1 MAQDY
6 EREAKSRGKSG
17 NMRPLLRLAPLL
29 RRYQTEVVFAVLAL
43 LVASAATLA
52 VPVAV
57 RRVLDHGFAA
67 ENATLVN
74 QYFGVM
80 LAVVFLL
87 AAGSAL
93 RFYFVMWIGERVV
106 ADVRDQLF
114 RHLTALTPSFY
125 ESQRTGEVISR
136 LTADTTQIKS
146 AFSSTASVALRNVV
160 MLIGA
165 LAMMVWTSPSLSGL
179 AALAIPLI
187 VLPLIFYGRRV
198 RALSRAAQDTLAE
211 SAALAQEQLSAISTL
226 QANTQEGTA
235 NLAFAAATSKA
246 FSTAAYRTAAR
257 ALLTF
262 LVILVSMGAIVGLLW
277 YGARGVMAGTISGG
291 TLAQFVLYAVFA
303 ASALGQLSEV
313 WTEVQLAAG
322 AAERISE
329 LLDETPSIADRFDA
343 KALLAPTQGEIIF
356 GGVTFNYPS
365 RPRTEVLS
373 KVSFTA
379 KPGEVIA
386 IVGPSGA
393 GKSTIFNLLQRFHDP
408 ASGTVSIDGQA
419 LPTLTLQS
427 LRQALALVPQD
438 PVIFSGTVADN
449 IKYGRPDASDDD
461 MRAAAV
467 SARVDVFVKNLP
479 EGYSTQLGERGVTLS
494 GGQRQRV
501 AIARAILRNAPILL
515 LDEATSAL
523 DAESE
528 ALIQEALKEVS
539 KNRTTLVIA
548 HRLATVRE
556 ANHILVLDGGKLV
569 AMGTHAQLMKKSP
582 LYARLAKLQFTAPSV

>member
-1 MAQDY
+1 MSQDY
-6 EREAKSRGKSG
+6 EKEAKSRGKSA
-17 NMRPLLRLAPLL
+17 NLRPLVRLLPLL
-29 RRYQTEVVFAVLAL
+29 TRYRREVVLAILAL
-43 LVASAATLA
+43 IVASGATLA
-52 VPVAV
+52 VPLAV
-57 RRVLDHGFAA
+57 RRVLDHGFGT

-74 QYFGVM
+74 QYFAVM

-114 RHLTALTPSFY
+114 RHLTRLTPSFY

-146 AFSSTASVALRNVV
+146 AFSSTASVALRNAV
-160 MLIGA
+160 MLVGA

-198 RALSRAAQDTLAE
+198 RALSRAAQDTLAA
-211 SAALAQEQLSAISTL
+211 SAALAQEQISAISTL
-226 QANTQEGTA
+226 QANTQEGAA
-235 NLAFAAATSKA
+235 NRAFADATSKA

-262 LVILVSMGAIVGLLW
+262 LVILISMGAITLLLW
-277 YGARGVMAGTISGG
+277 YGARGVMGGTITGG

-329 LLDETPSIADRFDA
+329 LLDEKPAIVDAAGAVTLNAPIKGEVRFADVSFSYPARASVNVLDH
-343 KALLAPTQGEIIF
+343 
-356 GGVTFNYPS
+356 VT
-365 RPRTEVLS
+365 
-373 KVSFTA
+373 FTA

-386 IVGPSGA
+386 LVGPSGA
-393 GKSTIFNLLQRFHDP
+393 GKTTVFNLLQRFHDP
-408 ASGTVSIDGQA
+408 VSGSIVIDGQS
-419 LPTLTLQS
+419 LSSVTLQS
-427 LRQALALVPQD
+427 LRQAMALVQQD
-438 PVIFSGTVADN
+438 PVIFSGSVADN
-449 IKYGRPDASDDD
+449 IKFGRPDATDAE
-461 MRAAAV
+461 MMAASV
-467 SARVDVFVKNLP
+467 SARVDTFVKNLP
-479 EGYSTQLGERGVTLS
+479 DGYATQLGERGVTLS

-556 ANHILVLDGGKLV
+556 ANRILVLDGGKLV
-569 AMGTHAQLMKKSP
+569 AQGTHGQLMKKSP
-582 LYARLAKLQFTAPSV
+582 LYARLAKLQFTAPSA

>member
-1 MAQDY
+1 MSQDY
-6 EREAKSRGKSG
+6 EKEAKSRAKSG
-17 NMRPLLRLAPLL
+17 DLKPLIRLAPLL
-29 RRYQTEVVFAVLAL
+29 GRYKWHIMAALVSL
-43 LVASAATLA
+43 LVASSATLA
-52 VPVAV
+52 VPIAV
-57 RRVLDHGFAA
+57 RRVLDHGFGS
-67 ENATLVN
+67 ENTTLVN
-74 QYFGVM
+74 QYFTVM

-93 RFYFVMWIGERVV
+93 RFYFVMWIGERIV

-114 RHLTALTPSFY
+114 RHLTTLTPSFY

-146 AFSSTASVALRNVV
+146 AFSSTASVALRNIV
-160 MLIGA
+160 MLLGA
-165 LAMMVWTSPSLSGL
+165 LALMIWTSPSMSGL

-187 VLPLIFYGRRV
+187 VMPLIFYGRRV

-211 SAALAQEQLSAISTL
+211 SAALAQEQLAAISTL
-226 QANTQEGTA
+226 QANTQEDAA
-235 NLAFAAATSKA
+235 NAAFSAATKKS
-246 FSTAAYRTAAR
+246 FSTAAYRTGAR
-257 ALLTF
+257 AFLTF

-277 YGARGVMAGTISGG
+277 YGARGVMTGTISGG

-329 LLDETPSIADRFDA
+329 LLDEKPAIADAVGAVPLPQRVR
-343 KALLAPTQGEIIF
+343 GEISF
-356 GGVTFNYPS
+356 RDVSFFYPS
-365 RPRTEVLS
+365 RPQTEVL
-373 KVSFTA
+373 KKISFTA

-386 IVGPSGA
+386 LVGPSGA
-393 GKSTIFNLLQRFHDP
+393 GKTTVFNLLQRFHDP
-408 ASGTVSIDGQA
+408 VSGTVSIDGA
-419 LPTLTLQS
+419 TLVNTTLES
-427 LRQALALVPQD
+427 LRSAMALVPQD
-438 PVIFSGTVADN
+438 PVIFSGTVSDN
-449 IKYGRPDASDDD
+449 IKFGRPSATDEE
-461 MRAAAV
+461 MLAAAK

-479 EGYSTQLGERGVTLS
+479 EGYNTQLGERGVTLS

-528 ALIQEALKEVS
+528 ALIQDALKEVS

-556 ANHILVLDGGKLV
+556 ANRILVFDGGKL
-569 AMGTHAQLMKKSP
+569 AAEGTHSQLLKKST
-582 LYARLAKLQFTAPSV
+582 LYARLAKLQFTAPSA

>member
-1 MAQDY
+1 MSQDY
-6 EREAKSRGKSG
+6 EKEAKSRGKSA
-17 NMRPLLRLAPLL
+17 NLRPLIRLLPLL
-29 RRYQTEVVFAVLAL
+29 TRYRREVVLAVLAL
-43 LVASAATLA
+43 IVASGATLA
-52 VPVAV
+52 VPLAV
-57 RRVLDHGFAA
+57 RRVLDHGFGT

-74 QYFGVM
+74 QYFAVM

-114 RHLTALTPSFY
+114 RHLTRLTPSFY

-146 AFSSTASVALRNVV
+146 AFSSTASVALRNAV
-160 MLIGA
+160 MLVGA

-198 RALSRAAQDTLAE
+198 RALSRAAQDTLAA
-211 SAALAQEQLSAISTL
+211 SAALAQEQISAISTL
-226 QANTQEGTA
+226 QANTQEGAA
-235 NLAFAAATSKA
+235 NRAFADATSKA

-262 LVILVSMGAIVGLLW
+262 LVILISMGAITLLLW
-277 YGARGVMAGTISGG
+277 YGARGVMGGTITGG

-329 LLDETPSIADRFDA
+329 LLDEKPAIVDA
-343 KALLAPTQGEIIF
+343 AGAVTLNAPIKGE
-356 GGVTFNYPS
+356 VTFADVSFSYPARAS
-365 RPRTEVLS
+365 VNVLDH
-373 KVSFTA
+373 VTFTA

-386 IVGPSGA
+386 LVGPSGA
-393 GKSTIFNLLQRFHDP
+393 GKTTVFNLLQRFHDP
-408 ASGTVSIDGQA
+408 VSGSIVIDGQS
-419 LPTLTLQS
+419 LSSVTLQS
-427 LRQALALVPQD
+427 LRQAMALVPQD
-438 PVIFSGTVADN
+438 PVIFSGSVADN
-449 IKYGRPDASDDD
+449 IKFGRPDATEAE
-461 MRAAAV
+461 MMAASV
-467 SARVDVFVKNLP
+467 SARVDTFVKNLP
-479 EGYSTQLGERGVTLS
+479 EGYATQLGERGVTLS

-556 ANHILVLDGGKLV
+556 ANRILVLDGGKLV
-569 AMGTHAQLMKKSP
+569 AQGTHGQLMKKSP
-582 LYARLAKLQFTAPSV
+582 LYARLAKLQFTAPSA